1 MRAILLASCLVAAAC
16 GTTQRHTE
24 TLADT
29 IRSYNDGVRWER
41 FAVAAVAVPP
51 AERADFVDEMDQR
64 AKDLRISDYEVVK
77 VDQKGEKL
85 ARVQVKMQ
93 WYLDSVGTL
102 RETHALQ
109 TWERK
114 GKTWWIVKEE
124 RLRGD
129 EMPGLPEPPDGEGP
143 TASAQDP
150 ATRRGGART
159 EGAETEDDGAKPR

>member
-1 MRAILLASCLVAAAC
+1 VRSFLLAGCLFAAAC

-24 TLADT
+24 ALTDT
-29 IRSYNDGVRWER
+29 VRSYNDGVRWER

-51 AERADFVDEMDQR
+51 PERADFVDEMDER

-77 VDQKGEKL
+77 VEPKGEKL
-85 ARVQVKMQ
+85 AKVQVKMS

-102 RETHALQ
+102 RETHAMQ

-124 RLRGD
+124 RVRGD
-129 EMPGLPEPPDGEGP
+129 EMPGLPEPR
-143 TASAQDP
+143 DP
-150 ATRRGGART
+150 
-159 EGAETEDDGAKPR
+159 EDDGAKPR